1 MRVIS
6 EAKGSAHFHNTA
18 LKLIVDYMKTIVP
31 GLKRVFVFTDGCKGQ
46 YKGRHNFGRIA
57 QFPSEHA
64 GVHLHHRFSASHHFK
79 GPHDGY
85 GKDFKLLTRTAERNK
100 KRRLPYTHDW
110 YAFGAS
116 VMAQPMK
123 KARTMRDV
131 VDELIADPAAIAAA
145 AAATSTTADATTANA
160 NATTSANANATTT
173 TTTPTTPTDTTAA
186 TTTTAT
192 TATTTAAATTT
203 TTASATA
210 TAARKRRAKRKRTI
224 VAIDRGEEA
233 DGIRR
238 EENSRVEMRNE
249 VDGIFSA
256 TKYHWL
262 FFALPSPNV
271 KVVPWG
277 TVCKPDECHAVL
289 DEREEGD
296 ADEVKGSTSLYEFA
310 GINPRETEAEL
321 YLRCFPC
328 QCMVCRNSS
337 LSESFEACPNISQTG
352 RWRRAA
358 CHRSHGAVK
367 RAAKKRDDV
376 EAFAKSIAAEKL
388 YAAAGDPKNL
398 ERGGRPY
405 WLLRTLGKARKIS
418 EKKGVRAW
426 DSPKATTIKKGTWAV
441 RAQWYVSTAIDPNQ
455 KRHGYKL
462 LPGYVYVEVK
472 TIIQE
477 HGLEFQHE
485 GRAGSGAECTMRDAD
500 HTRVMQHNFASY
512 A

>member
-1 MRVIS
+1 M
-6 EAKGSAHFHNTA
+6 
-18 LKLIVDYMKTIVP
+18 
-31 GLKRVFVFTDGCKGQ
+31 
-46 YKGRHNFGRIA
+46 
-57 QFPSEHA
+57 
-64 GVHLHHRFSASHHFK
+64 
-79 GPHDGY
+79 
-85 GKDFKLLTRTAERNK
+85 AERLVSPD
-100 KRRLPYTHDW
+100 RRLFLIRDNADLEALAELHSMTKSQKGNIKQLLGWNLVGNHTGDRNDRNERKEAANWMLLHNVTWLKHDNGTE
-110 YAFGAS
+110 YVPLVGKP
-116 VMAQPMK
+116 QH
-123 KARTMRDV
+123 
-131 VDELIADPAAIAAA
+131 
-145 AAATSTTADATTANA
+145 
-160 NATTSANANATTT
+160 
-173 TTTPTTPTDTTAA
+173 
-186 TTTTAT
+186 
-192 TATTTAAATTT
+192 
-203 TTASATA
+203 
-210 TAARKRRAKRKRTI
+210 RKRRAKRKRTI

>member
-116 VMAQPMK
+116 LMAQPMK

-145 AAATSTTADATTANA
+145 AAATSTTADA
-160 NATTSANANATTT
+160 
-173 TTTPTTPTDTTAA
+173 
-186 TTTTAT
+186 
-192 TATTTAAATTT
+192 

-367 RAAKKRDDV
+367 RAAKTRYDV
-376 EAFAKSIAAEKL
+376 EADPTYAAEL
-388 YAAAGDPKNL
+388 WAAW
-398 ERGGRPY
+398 ERACSR
-405 WLLRTLGKARKIS
+405 RT
-418 EKKGVRAW
+418 
-426 DSPKATTIKKGTWAV
+426 
-441 RAQWYVSTAIDPNQ
+441 
-455 KRHGYKL
+455 
-462 LPGYVYVEVK
+462 
-472 TIIQE
+472 
-477 HGLEFQHE
+477 
-485 GRAGSGAECTMRDAD
+485 
-500 HTRVMQHNFASY
+500 
-512 A
+512 